1 MKIFIKLLSLSVF
14 LILLNSCAKPTVVDV
29 VVPGDNNLSCEELKI
44 AVEETEELK
53 KDAEYA
59 KEGTGGNVARM
70 LVFWPAWA
78 KSLHNADQAIMAAD
92 DRTFHLI
99 KIMEKKKCPDV
110 VSFKDQI
117 KNINYKNSI
126 SSQLMEL
133 RKMYHDGDLTAE
145 EYSKAK
151 KKLLE

>member
-59 KEGTGGNVARM
+59 KQGTGGNVARM

-99 KIMEKKKCPDV
+99 KIMEKKNV
-110 VSFKDQI
+110 
-117 KNINYKNSI
+117 
-126 SSQLMEL
+126 LM
-133 RKMYHDGDLTAE
+133 
-145 EYSKAK
+145 
-151 KKLLE
+151 